1 MIKYLLKCICKRE
14 FESWFSNSKEYEKMY
29 NAIKTS
35 DWKIDITNSEYLVEE
50 LKEFSYISYNDYT
63 HWNKL
68 KNKIVTI

>member
-1 MIKYLLKCICKRE
+1 
-14 FESWFSNSKEYEKMY
+14 MY

-50 LKEFSYISYNDYT
+50 LKEFSYIRYNDYT
-63 HWNKL
+63 HWDKL